1 MYSTS
6 SGTTGRAK
14 VLALTQRQF
23 VWRARQAA
31 DTGAF
36 ARDERVLVPMS
47 SQEYP
52 GKSVRLYTL
61 LHGATA
67 IGWPGAD
74 APSIV
79 AHANATR
86 ATIVQLTVLQARA
99 LSSADPPPERLAP
112 SVRVLL
118 GASQM
123 PSGLPGRFEERVGGR
138 VYNRYGTM
146 EVGIVATMYPQGD
159 DGTPDAVG
167 RPVVDVEIVDD
178 AGRPRPRDEPGQI
191 RVRCDGMV
199 DRYVDDP
206 IATARHF
213 DGGWFYPRDV
223 GAITA
228 AGVLRFLGRHD
239 DMMSLNGINIFPAE
253 IERVLEAHPAVR
265 TAAAFAIRSAIH
277 GDIPAAAVELRVPG
291 SVATAEIV
299 RYAREHLGER
309 APRKLVVVDELPR
322 NAAGKVVK
330 RRLAASL
337 AGRA

>member
-1 MYSTS
+1 
-6 SGTTGRAK
+6 
-14 VLALTQRQF
+14 LTQRQF

-74 APSIV
+74 AASIV

-99 LSSADPPPERLAP
+99 LASADPPPERLAP

-123 PSGLPGRFEERVGGR
+123 PSGCPAFRGARRRSRLQPLRDDGGR
-138 VYNRYGTM
+138 HRRDDVSARRRRHARRRRAPRGRR
-146 EVGIVATMYPQGD
+146 GD
-159 DGTPDAVG
+159 
-167 RPVVDVEIVDD
+167 R
-178 AGRPRPRDEPGQI
+178 RRRRSSLPRDVPGEI

-206 IATARHF
+206 VATARHF

-228 AGVLRFLGRHD
+228 AGVLRFLG
-239 DMMSLNGINIFPAE
+239 G
-253 IERVLEAHPAVR
+253 
-265 TAAAFAIRSAIH
+265 
-277 GDIPAAAVELRVPG
+277 
-291 SVATAEIV
+291 ATT
-299 RYAREHLGER
+299 
-309 APRKLVVVDELPR
+309 
-322 NAAGKVVK
+322 
-330 RRLAASL
+330 
-337 AGRA
+337 